1 VLAGPIFSREA
12 LTTPRQLR
20 HYLVRSGYIAALFLL
35 MYTAAQVTFG
45 WQQTRSV
52 GDLARF
58 GSLVFQV
65 FSLVQL
71 TLVLFFALLFV
82 ANNVSQEKERRTLIL
97 LLMTDMR
104 DRELVLGKL
113 SASLLTVAVLLAA
126 SLPAFVMVHMLGGV
140 MLSQVLWSV
149 ALAAAAALA
158 VGSWGT
164 LVAFW
169 REKTFQ
175 TLAVG
180 VIGLLA
186 FLGLVETVILLA
198 GPESTAGRAAA
209 LFNPYRGLY
218 ELLSPLQRHAGLE
231 PARVSALGPVLA
243 MVGMALGLNT
253 VTIGRLRVWNPSRF
267 IFVQGADE
275 GADEEGETA
284 RARREAR
291 IRRVKGN
298 PVYWREVA
306 TRAYGRKTFVIK
318 LAYLALAVAVCWSI
332 RDAVTAD
339 PAALP
344 RVLDMLTVPGFALV
358 ALTILAVFLVNAQ
371 AVTSLTGERDGKTL
385 ELLLVTDITAQEF
398 VYGKLLGALYNTKEL
413 IAVPLAMILW
423 FAAAGLVSIE
433 DAAYLLIGTV
443 TLIVFGATL
452 GLHSGLSYDRSR
464 VAVSN
469 SVGTVFFLFV
479 GVFIF
484 MILLVEASGSFL
496 LQFQSF
502 VVFIG
507 VGSVALYASLRHK
520 IPSGALSLAAF
531 TLPFLTFYAVTSYF
545 IGGTLGVCLTLV
557 MAYGFPTV
565 AMLIPAVSEFDMA
578 LGRTTLDR

>member
-1 VLAGPIFSREA
+1 MLAGPIFSREA

-45 WQQTRSV
+45 WQQTRSL

-71 TLVLFFALLFV
+71 TLVLLFALLFV

-180 VIGLLA
+180 VIGLLV
-186 FLGLVETVILLA
+186 FLGVVEAVVLLA
-198 GPESTAGRAAA
+198 EPGSAVGRAAA

-218 ELLSPLQRHAGLE
+218 ELLSPLRGHAGLE
-231 PARVSALGPVLA
+231 PASVSALGPVLA
-243 MVGMALGLNT
+243 MVGTAVVLIAVT
-253 VTIGRLRVWNPSRF
+253 VWRLRVWNPSRF
-267 IFVQGADE
+267 IFVQGSDE
-275 GADEEGETA
+275 DEATA
-284 RARREAR
+284 GTRRERR

-318 LAYLALAVAVCWSI
+318 LAYLALAAAVCWAI
-332 RDAVTAD
+332 RGAVTAD

-344 RVLDMLTVPGFALV
+344 KVLDMLTVPGFALV
-358 ALTILAVFLVNAQ
+358 ALTVLAVFLVNAQ
-371 AVTSLTGERDGKTL
+371 AVTSLTSERDGKTL

-398 VYGKLLGALYNTKEL
+398 VFGKLLGALYNTKEL
-413 IAVPLAMILW
+413 IVVPLAMVVW
-423 FAAAGLVSIE
+423 YAVAGLVGVE
-433 DAAYLLIGTV
+433 DAAYLFIGTV

-469 SVGTVFFLFV
+469 SLGTVFFLFV

-531 TLPFLTFYAVTSYF
+531 TLPFLTFYAITSYF